1 MSVLVCW
8 ARLQLAEITAVAV
21 ALQGRSFSD
30 PGSVPRM
37 QRDRNRP
44 HPSQYL
50 LHAGICIGALT
61 KKAISSF

>member
-8 ARLQLAEITAVAV
+8 AHLQLAEITAV

-30 PGSVPRM
+30 LGSVPRM
-37 QRDRNRP
+37 QRNRNRP